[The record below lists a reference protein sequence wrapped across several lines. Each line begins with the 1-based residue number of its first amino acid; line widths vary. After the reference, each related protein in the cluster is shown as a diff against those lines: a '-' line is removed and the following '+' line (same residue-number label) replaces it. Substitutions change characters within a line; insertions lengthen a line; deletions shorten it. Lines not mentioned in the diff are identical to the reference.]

1 MAGRVKLDIR
11 IGANVVRLAKHGQ
24 FFVKSTVP
32 MVALRLARFYCRA
45 RMNNR
50 IFPRCIVTTLLL
62 ALACFVPSSAQAQ
75 PLSPKQSGAPW
86 PDWEL
91 ADFQPKSPRYQQ
103 TYGLKHF
110 HGQVTLVALLAGY

>member
-1 MAGRVKLDIR
+1 M
-11 IGANVVRLAKHGQ
+11 RLGKHSQ

-32 MVALRLARFYCRA
+32 MLALRLARFYCPA

-62 ALACFVPSSAQAQ
+62 ALACFVPSRAQAQ
-75 PLSPKQSGAPW
+75 SLSPKQPGAPW

-91 ADFQPKSPRYQQ
+91 TDFQPKSPRYQQ